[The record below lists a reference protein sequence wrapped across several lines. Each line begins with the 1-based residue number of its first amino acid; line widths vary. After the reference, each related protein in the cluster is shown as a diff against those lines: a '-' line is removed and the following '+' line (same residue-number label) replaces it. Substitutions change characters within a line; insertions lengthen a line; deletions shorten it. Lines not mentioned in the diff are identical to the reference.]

1 MKRDSTKA
9 QFVADVMAK
18 AQLLAERLWQHV
30 VEEGNAGRADEWL
43 VEATGEM
50 QRAALGQALTAY
62 SEKCEPKVRCTCKEE
77 GAFVFRERRR
87 TKVHTVVPGRDA
99 SVVLRYFQCARCS
112 AGAFPAAR
120 AMRLCPEGFTECLR
134 ELGVRAAVLEPYGG
148 AADMMEQFARVR
160 LSPDK
165 LTRLVEQAGEDASR
179 FLQHAREAN
188 PIAEPDSR
196 VIVGVDGGFLF
207 VDGRWQEVKVAVFF
221 EDSDLATISRNRR
234 ALVRREVIA
243 VRGSTDDLIAK
254 IQLRLG
260 ASAQRLRFVVL
271 SDGAH
276 WIRRVADE
284 CFPQRTEILDWYHL
298 SQHVHEAARVVYAQ
312 DETLAKEFAT
322 TQLDLL
328 DQGLGESA
336 LNALLFVERG
346 IRGRAARDALNS
358 LRSYITDNRDRIDY
372 PAYREAGLPIG
383 SGCVESAMNH
393 VLQQRMKRAG
403 MRWRSRGADHMIAL
417 RALFRSGDQWDR
429 FLQHR
434 RAA

>member
-1 MKRDSTKA
+1 MKSDSTKA
-9 QFVADVMAK
+9 EFIAGVVGNARV
-18 AQLLAERLWQHV
+18 LAEGLWQHV
-30 VEEGNAGRADEWL
+30 VAEGQASRADEWL
-43 VEATGEM
+43 VEATGEL
-50 QRAALGQALTAY
+50 QRAAIGQALTAF
-62 SEKCEPKVRCTCKEE
+62 SERCEPRSRCSCDGE
-77 GAFVFRERRR
+77 FVFRERRQS
-87 TKVHTVVPGRDA
+87 KVHTVVPGRDA
-99 SVVLRYFQCARCS
+99 SVVLRYFQCVKCS
-112 AGAFPAAR
+112 KGAFPAAR
-120 AMRLCPEGFTECLR
+120 EMRVCAEGFTESLR
-134 ELGVRAAVLEPYGG
+134 ELGLRAAVLEPYGG
-148 AADMMEQFARVR
+148 AADVMQQFARVR
-160 LSPDK
+160 LSPEK
-165 LTRLVEQAGEDASR
+165 LTRLVESAGEGASA
-179 FLQHAREAN
+179 FLEHAREAN
-188 PIAEPDSR
+188 PIAERDGR
-196 VIVGVDGGFLF
+196 VIVGIDGGFLF

-221 EDSDLATISRNRR
+221 EDNDLVTISANRR

-243 VRGSTDDLIAK
+243 VRGNTDELIAK

-276 WIRRVADE
+276 WIRRVAAE

-298 SQHVHEAARVVYAQ
+298 AQHVHEAARVVYAQ
-312 DETLAKEFAT
+312 DESLAKAFAA

-328 DQGLGESA
+328 EQGLSASA

-346 IRGRAARDALNS
+346 IRGRAAREALNS
-358 LRSYITDNRDRIDY
+358 LRSYVTDNQDRIDY
-372 PAYREAGLPIG
+372 PAYRGAHLPIG

-403 MRWRSRGADHMIAL
+403 MRWRSRGADSMIAL